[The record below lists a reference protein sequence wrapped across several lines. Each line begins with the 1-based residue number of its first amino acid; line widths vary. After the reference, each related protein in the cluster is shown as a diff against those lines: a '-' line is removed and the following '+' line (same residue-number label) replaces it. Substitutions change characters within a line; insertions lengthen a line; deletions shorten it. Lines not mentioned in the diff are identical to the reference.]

1 MTDHETYLGRNGRAE
16 RLTLDPSLQGAD
28 TTLAWWLLTGT
39 WHPAWPQFVISVI
52 HLRDVEGR
60 EPAKLQFPG
69 ATHELIV
76 LALNPG
82 DPPKVYEAADLER
95 KGLKLCGY
103 LEPIDVVHQF
113 EATDEQ
119 MEKLARL
126 SAWGCVDGLL
136 NPSTDDAREYYRE
149 QWLIACVKTLAHMRG
164 EEHAP

>member
-1 MTDHETYLGRNGRAE
+1 MTDETYVGANGRAQ
-16 RLTLDPSLQGAD
+16 RLTLHPSLQGAD

-39 WHPAWPQFVISVI
+39 WHPIWPQFVISVI

-60 EPAKLQFPG
+60 EPATLQFPG
-69 ATHELIV
+69 ATHELLV

-82 DPPKVYEAADLER
+82 EPPKIHDAVKLER

-119 MEKLARL
+119 MVDLAKLA
-126 SAWGCVDGLL
+126 AQACVDGRL
-136 NPSTDDAREYYRE
+136 NPSTDDAREFYHE
-149 QWLIACVKTLAHMRG
+149 QWLTACVKTLAHMRG